1 MSRASTSEGSLVA
14 FNTMLRQRQCSVSVT
29 KLQAEAAPSALYC
42 IVVSCHCLP
51 ASYWTPPASAP
62 LYEIWSGNGWILVPI
77 FMSFWWCILFTSETQ
92 WYWYYFILIQPR
104 PDQGWQRDQR
114 DLPCSDECRF
124 WWTVRF
130 GDPII
135 EQPIVSADVWG
146 VCLSHDYV
154 DRYCTYYSANPVPSL
169 LCRPIPQ
176 SVSQQPL
183 LGENPAEMIKDL
195 LWPEVNPC
203 PLGVKRQDVKIS
215 HLGTSD
221 TSVIRKKQ

>member
-1 MSRASTSEGSLVA
+1 M
-14 FNTMLRQRQCSVSVT
+14 
-29 KLQAEAAPSALYC
+29 
-42 IVVSCHCLP
+42 
-51 ASYWTPPASAP
+51 
-62 LYEIWSGNGWILVPI
+62 
-77 FMSFWWCILFTSETQ
+77 
-92 WYWYYFILIQPR
+92 
-104 PDQGWQRDQR
+104 
-114 DLPCSDECRF
+114 
-124 WWTVRF
+124 
-130 GDPII
+130 
-135 EQPIVSADVWG
+135 SADVWG

-154 DRYCTYYSANPVPSL
+154 DRYCTYYSANPVPRL

-221 TSVIRKKQ
+221 TSVHQKKNNKLSIMTTGSCPPDETSLGVGQVQSYLQITTAWLGLTIPTPSGKQCQGRGSQDDDDYTSNIFILEAPLNRKTTMGNVMNPPEAWLQQTP

>member
-1 MSRASTSEGSLVA
+1 M
-14 FNTMLRQRQCSVSVT
+14 
-29 KLQAEAAPSALYC
+29 
-42 IVVSCHCLP
+42 
-51 ASYWTPPASAP
+51 
-62 LYEIWSGNGWILVPI
+62 
-77 FMSFWWCILFTSETQ
+77 
-92 WYWYYFILIQPR
+92 
-104 PDQGWQRDQR
+104 
-114 DLPCSDECRF
+114 
-124 WWTVRF
+124 
-130 GDPII
+130 
-135 EQPIVSADVWG
+135 SADAWG